1 MASGRSQYWLINSK
15 NIVDIPVVSPETV
28 YTGKRL
34 KFRLNDQRVSS
45 GTCVLF
51 SADFSFLQAQ
61 FRQITPTMEAEKTAP
76 PKVLNNSTRANILG
90 VRKISNGVK
99 LPPAI
104 TVILKDPANEKH
116 LMQSPELGDP
126 DAENK
131 PPGQKHGVLTISGGG
146 GGPRAMTFD
155 QQSQTDSKMWDVS
168 VPATASQMHQQSS
181 QLAQLIRAN
190 NGLVTEVKQLKE
202 TTTDI
207 KQTVDELKTKLD
219 QALGLL
225 LAQQGKTILEPKLE
239 APVDVSWDET
249 LPTGVIHYDVD
260 PYASHSNLSTA
271 APSREQ
277 SVARSV
283 KSENTPPLKKNK
295 AKLNDSLR
303 MAQQPPVVECD
314 SNNMLAI
321 GDNGTKIPKIVF
333 NTLNYDSYSAV
344 TRKILASVFD
354 RATLASH
361 SLTGK
366 PSPGECLILIFCSSR
381 ISH

>member
-1 MASGRSQYWLINSK
+1 M
-15 NIVDIPVVSPETV
+15 VSPETV
-28 YTGKRL
+28 YTGKQL

-51 SADFSFLQAQ
+51 SADFSFVQAQ
-61 FRQITPTMEAEKTAP
+61 FRQIAPTMEAEKPAA

-90 VRKISNGVK
+90 FRKISNGVK

-104 TVILKDPANEKH
+104 TVTMKDSVHDKH
-116 LMQSPELGDP
+116 LREIPQLGDP

-131 PPGQKHGVLTISGGG
+131 PPGQKHGILTISGGG
-146 GGPRAMTFD
+146 ARAMTFD
-155 QQSQTDSKMWDVS
+155 QQSQTDSKMWDVA

-190 NGLVTEVKQLKE
+190 NGLVNEVKQLKE

-219 QALGLL
+219 HALGLL
-225 LAQQGKTILEPKLE
+225 MAQSKMSAEPIKE
-239 APVDVSWDET
+239 EESVEMPWDET
-249 LPTGVIHYDVD
+249 SRSGVIHYDVD
-260 PYASHSNLSTA
+260 PYASLSNLSTA
-271 APSREQ
+271 VPSREQ

-283 KSENTPPLKKNK
+283 QSENTPPLKKNK
-295 AKLNDSLR
+295 AKLNESLR
-303 MAQQPPVVECD
+303 MTEEPPAVEFD
-314 SNNMLAI
+314 AEDMLTI
-321 GDNGTKIPKIVF
+321 GDHGTKVPKVVF
-333 NTLNYDSYSAV
+333 NGLKYHSYSSV
-344 TRKILASVFD
+344 TRKILSSVFD

-366 PSPGECLILIFCSSR
+366 PSPGECLL
-381 ISH
+381 